1 MKVFLTGAGG
11 FLGSHLLGYI
21 LKNTDWDVIA
31 TDSFRHKGR
40 CDRITTVID
49 RDCDYAP
56 RVKVITH
63 DLVAPFS
70 SGEIDAI
77 GPVDLV
83 IAMASESHVDRSI
96 DDPVPFVKNNVDVI
110 LNTLELCRDVGPQMI
125 LLMSTDEVYGP
136 CEPGHTMPEW
146 SPILPSNPYS
156 ASKAAQEAIGI
167 SYWRTYNLP
176 IVLLN
181 VMNLYGEMQDA
192 EKYIPRV
199 ISSVLGGYEVN
210 IHGEPDR
217 IGSRHYLYAQ
227 NLASAMVF
235 IYNNLPAKLFTMQGA
250 GEDIPRPDR
259 YNIAGEKATDNLDLA
274 EQIADIIGEDLF
286 YKLSGWNGRPGHDPH
301 YSLDPSKLLA
311 LGWKAP
317 YSFEDGLAD
326 TVAWYLVNPEWL
338 EEDLCVMVL
347 IWISSCMRSALRM

>member
-1 MKVFLTGAGG
+1 MRVFLTGAGG
-11 FLGSHLLGYI
+11 FLGSHLLDYI
-21 LKNTDWDVIA
+21 LTNTDWEVVA

-40 CDRITTVID
+40 CDRVVAVTD
-49 RDCDYAP
+49 GKRAE
-56 RVKVITH
+56 RVQVITH

-70 SGEIDAI
+70 GIEVMEI
-77 GPVDLV
+77 GPIDLV

-96 DDPVPFVKNNVDVI
+96 NDPVPFVKNNVDVI
-110 LNTLELCRDVGPQMI
+110 LNTLELAKKLHPEMI
-125 LLMSTDEVYGP
+125 LVMSTDEVYGP

-156 ASKAAQEAIGI
+156 ASKAAQEAIAI

-192 EKYIPRV
+192 EKFIPRV
-199 ISSVLGGYEVN
+199 IRAVLDGDEVG
-210 IHGEPDR
+210 IHGEPGR

-227 NLASAMVF
+227 NLASAMMF
-235 IYNNLPAKLFTMQGA
+235 IYSNLPAKLFTMQGA

-259 YNIAGEKATDNLDLA
+259 YNIAGEQATDNLELA
-274 EQIADIIGEDLF
+274 EKIADIVGNDL
-286 YKLSGWNGRPGHDPH
+286 YYTLTGWDGRPGHDPH

-326 TVAWYLVNPEWL
+326 TVAWYIENPEWL
-338 EEDLCVMVL
+338 EEY
-347 IWISSCMRSALRM
+347 